1 MKESDYFDQLD
12 VYILDDIMYCIVNRE
27 EMDIDFVKYS
37 VDRRIA
43 HSENNAYPCL
53 FDVTKVKHSTKEAR
67 DYLANNGNELVLAS
81 ALIVNSPMLKMAANF
96 YVAVNKPVNPTKIF
110 TDKDQAL
117 DWLNQF
123 KYQKTK

>member
-1 MKESDYFDQLD
+1 MKESVYFDQLD
-12 VYILDDIMYCIVNRE
+12 VYIIDDIMYCIVNSE

-43 HSENNAYPCL
+43 YSENNAYPCL

-81 ALIVNSPMLKMAANF
+81 ALIVNSPMLKMAADF
-96 YVAVNKPVNPTKIF
+96 YVEVNKPVNPTKTF
-110 TDKDQAL
+110 TDKNLAL
-117 DWLNQF
+117 EWLNQF